1 MIMVDTKVTISLRK
15 RLIKLHK
22 LRRLKKAPDY
32 LRERVAKLANVSP
45 DMVRIHQGINDQ
57 LMIKVGRRME
67 DIEAIIRKEATYVE
81 VRPVTVA
88 DKNTSGNSGKKA
100 DSSAPKVA
108 AKPGKEAKA
117 KKEAASTSK

>member
-1 MIMVDTKVTISLRK
+1 MIMADTKVTISLRK

-45 DMVRIHQGINDQ
+45 DMVRIHQGINDL

-81 VRPVTVA
+81 VRPVAMAEKKTA
-88 DKNTSGNSGKKA
+88 EKEKKA
-100 DSSAPKVA
+100 DSSIAKA
-108 AKPGKEAKA
+108 TAKPGKEAKA
-117 KKEAASTSK
+117 KKETTIASK

>member
-1 MIMVDTKVTISLRK
+1 MIMADTKVTISLRK

-45 DMVRIHQGINDQ
+45 DMVRIHQGINDL

-81 VRPVTVA
+81 VRPVAIAEKKTA
-88 DKNTSGNSGKKA
+88 EKEKKA
-100 DSSAPKVA
+100 DSSVAKAA
-108 AKPGKEAKA
+108 AKPGKGAKA
-117 KKEAASTSK
+117 KKETTVASK